1 MRYRF
6 VIGVVGLVAL
16 WGLLEQRA
24 AVCGFGL
31 TATKLPYG
39 LLGQS
44 YNGQFWVGDAQGWG
58 VVWPPEALH
67 LVDGRTID
75 VDRIE
80 AYTAARGLRL
90 LVRTAEGPM
99 TVVEVVKDG
108 TSFGLKLDEQF
119 RSIGD
124 RTDQEALE
132 WTYVQYDRCIGGHA
146 DHLRLTL
153 LAGMI
158 LLAIRWILAQA
169 KSWRVRRGS
178 SD

>member
-6 VIGVVGLVAL
+6 VIGVVVLVAL
-16 WGLLEQRA
+16 WALLEQRA

-31 TATKLPYG
+31 FATKLPYG

-44 YNGQFWVGDAQGWG
+44 YNGQFWVGDAEGWG

-67 LVDGRTID
+67 LADGRTID
-75 VDRIE
+75 AERIE

-90 LVRTAEGPM
+90 LVRTAEGSVA
-99 TVVEVVKDG
+99 VVEVIKDG
-108 TSFGLKLDEQF
+108 TSFGLKLDEQL
-119 RSIGD
+119 RSSGD

-146 DHLRLTL
+146 DHLRLAL
-153 LAGMI
+153 LASMM
-158 LLAIRWILAQA
+158 LLAIRWVLVKA
-169 KSWRVRRGS
+169 KIWRVRHGP